1 VRRLQLSLL
10 VAGEMTPHRKVQLI
24 WRSHMAIS
32 FELNAES
39 RTDMGK
45 GASRRLRHAGK
56 VPAIIYGGDK
66 DPEALALSHNELL
79 RNLEHEAFYSHILTV
94 KTGSNST
101 SAILRDLQRHPSKP
115 LILHV
120 DLQRVSAN
128 EELRTQVPLHFIG
141 EDICPG
147 VKAGGLVMHEMTE
160 VEIECFPKDL
170 PEFIEVDISALDIGD
185 TVHLSD
191 LQVPEGVTLLELAR
205 GEDHDQS
212 IASIHAKRGGEEEAV
227 EGGEEAGEAEGGES

>member
-1 VRRLQLSLL
+1 
-10 VAGEMTPHRKVQLI
+10 
-24 WRSHMAIS
+24 MAIS

-56 VPAIIYGGDK
+56 VPAIIYGGTK
-66 DPEALALSHNELL
+66 DPEALTLSHNELL
-79 RNLEHEAFYSHILTV
+79 RNLEHEAFYSHILTI
-94 KTGSNST
+94 KLGSTTT

-115 LILHV
+115 VIMHV

-128 EELRTQVPLHFIG
+128 EELRTQVPIHFVG
-141 EDICPG
+141 EDVCPG
-147 VKAGGLVMHEMTE
+147 VKAGGLVMHELTD

-170 PEFIEVDISALDIGD
+170 PEYIEVDMSGLEFGD

-191 LQVPEGVTLLELAR
+191 L
-205 GEDHDQS
+205 
-212 IASIHAKRGGEEEAV
+212 
-227 EGGEEAGEAEGGES
+227 